1 MLFDCT
7 FVWLQKFNAMELN
20 VEPDKRMLYWKVGVH
35 TNIFYSCYIYIY
47 IYSTAAKSICI
58 SLYLLQR
65 LYIN

>member
-47 IYSTAAKSICI
+47 IFNSCKKYLHITVFITAFV
-58 SLYLLQR
+58 Y
-65 LYIN
+65 

>member
-47 IYSTAAKSICI
+47 IQQLQKVFAYHCIYYSVCI
-58 SLYLLQR
+58 L
-65 LYIN
+65 IN